1 MGRQHRITQLY
12 RAWSVCAVLQ
22 SGAALC
28 ACAEREDPKAQ
39 IRRDVLRSNN
49 LADERRKR
57 YEAIRTTDDQ
67 GNLKPSDTKVAGV
80 VLPRG
85 YEPKFLF
92 EYEWY
97 YDGEKPYGLLATYF
111 TSQLDFAEVKRPNN
125 SALTYVQARTKGDSQ
140 MKPVSVT
147 ISPVPG
153 REDWSRIQIVAQ
165 RPMPQHLQTKEE
177 IEAEL
182 SLRRQNAH

>member
-1 MGRQHRITQLY
+1 MGRQHRVRKLY
-12 RAWSVCAVLQ
+12 LVWAVCAVLP

-39 IRRDVLRSNN
+39 MRRDVLRSNN
-49 LADERRKR
+49 LQEERRKH
-57 YEAIRTTDDQ
+57 YDAIRTTDDQ
-67 GNLKPSDTKVAGV
+67 GHLLPSNTKVAGV
-80 VLPRG
+80 AVPRG

-97 YDGEKPYGLLATYF
+97 YDGEKPFPLLDAYIK
-111 TSQLDFAEVKRPNN
+111 SQLDFTEVQQLNK
-125 SALTYVQARTKGDSQ
+125 SALTYIQARTKGDSQ

-153 REDWSRIQIVAQ
+153 RENWSRIKIEAQ
-165 RPMPQHLQTKEE
+165 RPMPQKLQTKEE

-182 SLRRQNAH
+182 ALRKRNAQ

>member
-1 MGRQHRITQLY
+1 M
-12 RAWSVCAVLQ
+12 
-22 SGAALC
+22 
-28 ACAEREDPKAQ
+28 
-39 IRRDVLRSNN
+39 RRDVLRSNN

-57 YEAIRTTDDQ
+57 YEAIRITDDQ
-67 GNLKPSDTKVAGV
+67 GHLMPSDTKVAGV

-97 YDGEKPYGLLATYF
+97 YDGEKPFSLLNTYVK
-111 TSQLDFAEVKRPNN
+111 SQLDFAEVQQSNN
-125 SALTYVQARTKGDSQ
+125 SSLTYVQARTKGDSQ

-153 REDWSRIQIVAQ
+153 RENWSRIQIEAQ
-165 RPMPQHLQTKEE
+165 RPKPQKLQTKEE

-182 SLRRQNAH
+182 SLRKRNAQ

>member
-1 MGRQHRITQLY
+1 MGRQHRVTKLF
-12 RAWSVCAVLQ
+12 RVWTACAVLL
-22 SGAALC
+22 GGGALC
-28 ACAEREDPKAQ
+28 ACSEREDPKEQ

-57 YEAIRTTDDQ
+57 IDAIRTTDDK
-67 GNLKPSDTKVAGV
+67 GNLLPSDTKVAGV

-97 YDGEKPYGLLATYF
+97 YDGEKPFALLDTYIK
-111 TSQLDFAEVKRPNN
+111 SQLDYADVQRQNN

-153 REDWSRIQIVAQ
+153 REDWSRLQIVAQ
-165 RPMPQHLQTKEE
+165 RPKPQHLQTKEE

-182 SLRRQNAH
+182 SLRKQNAQ

>member
-1 MGRQHRITQLY
+1 MGRQHRVTKLC
-12 RAWSVCAVLQ
+12 RVSATFAVLLR
-22 SGAALC
+22 GAALC
-28 ACAEREDPKAQ
+28 ACSEPEDPKAQ
-39 IRRDVLRSNN
+39 MRRDVLRSNN

-57 YEAIRTTDDQ
+57 YEAVRTTDDQ
-67 GNLKPSDTKVAGV
+67 GNLLPSDTKVAGV

-97 YDGEKPYGLLATYF
+97 YDGEKPYQLLATYI
-111 TSQLDFAEVKRPNN
+111 TSHMDFAEVQQPNN
-125 SALTYVQARTKGDSQ
+125 SAMTYVQARTKGDSQ

-153 REDWSRIQIVAQ
+153 RGDWSRIHIMAPRPKAQ
-165 RPMPQHLQTKEE
+165 KLQSKEE

-182 SLRRQNAH
+182 SLRKRNAQ